1 MIFFFSSKTDL
12 SVKGKESERGGSNG
26 DRYFLGKKEK
36 YGTRKLMS
44 NKFRFTF
51 THVYIHEFLN

>member
-26 DRYFLGKKEK
+26 DRYSSVKREIW
-36 YGTRKLMS
+36 
-44 NKFRFTF
+44 NQEA
-51 THVYIHEFLN
+51 HVKQV